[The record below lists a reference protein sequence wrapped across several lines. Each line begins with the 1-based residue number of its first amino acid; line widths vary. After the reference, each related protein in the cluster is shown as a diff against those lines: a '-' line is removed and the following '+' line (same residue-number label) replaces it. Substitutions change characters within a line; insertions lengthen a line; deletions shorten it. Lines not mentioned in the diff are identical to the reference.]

1 MNTHEVEM
9 AYEEVTRGVMEPDAM
24 FCPASVARSFG
35 IDVPLEIG
43 DDVPLIVTSAGWEV
57 MQ

>member
-1 MNTHEVEM
+1 MNAHEMEL
-9 AYEEVTRGVMEPDAM
+9 AYEEVARSVMEPDAM
-24 FCPASVARSFG
+24 FCLASVARSFG
-35 IDVPLEIG
+35 IDVPVEIG